1 MDTNSAQ
8 QVMDKILADARAE
21 AETIKKQAEEK
32 LATEQSQLDQQLSEY
47 KKQTELLAK
56 KAADDKK
63 LHLLA
68 EARMNIA
75 KKLLAEKRKILDKVF
90 AQAAQRLKDLPDDQY
105 RQFIT
110 KLILDAVQTGDEE
123 IIVGKDDKRI
133 NHDFVKEL
141 NRRLGPG
148 YKGNLRLAE
157 QREKFSGGFIL
168 KRGKVKTN
176 ASFEVLLEEAR
187 NSLETELAKD
197 LFGS

>member
-75 KKLLAEKRKILDKVF
+75 KELLAEKRKILDKVF